1 MSDLKMLGS
10 ENMEILVYI
19 IIGAI
24 IGYVTMRLNEK

>member
-1 MSDLKMLGS
+1 MADLKMLGS
-10 ENMEILVYI
+10 ENMEIFVYI

>member
-1 MSDLKMLGS
+1 MTDLKMLGS

>member
-1 MSDLKMLGS
+1 MMGS

>member
-1 MSDLKMLGS
+1 MADLKMLGS

>member
-1 MSDLKMLGS
+1 MADLKMVGS